1 VRIIYILGIL
11 PTIVFAEPHS
21 VKDTCTVITN
31 INTSC
36 YIIGKTSKVNVED
49 FSKGWE
55 DYMFDFT
62 SGSNNTAKYTSD
74 SCKLMVEL
82 SRNPKKSIDI
92 MRMSIDLQS
101 LCEENL
107 KKSF

>member
-1 VRIIYILGIL
+1 MRIIYILGIL
-11 PTIVFAEPHS
+11 PTIVFAEPPS

-36 YIIGKTSKVNVED
+36 YIVGKTSKVNGED
-49 FSKGWE
+49 FSRGWG

-62 SGSNNTAKYTSD
+62 SGSNIASKYTSN

-92 MRMSIDLQS
+92 MKMSIDLQS
-101 LCEENL
+101 ICEENL